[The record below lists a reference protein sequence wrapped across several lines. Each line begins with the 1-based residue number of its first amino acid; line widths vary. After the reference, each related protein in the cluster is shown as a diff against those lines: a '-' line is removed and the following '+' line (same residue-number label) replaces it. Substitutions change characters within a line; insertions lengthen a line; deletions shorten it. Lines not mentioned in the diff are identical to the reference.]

1 MTRFWI
7 AFMVSLSCAGSARAA
22 FTSITNLRYQTG
34 TQVRQVLDIHRP
46 APLPATP
53 MPVILWIHGGGWLSG
68 HKDDAPQINEITTAG
83 YVLAAMNYRYSSTAP
98 FPAQIQDVKAAIRFL
113 RANAATYNLD
123 PSRIA
128 VWGQS
133 AGAHLAALA
142 AVTSGVSQT
151 TLGQPFDV
159 GDNLSVSSAVQACV
173 AFATPSYVGDAAVN
187 DTTVSTYLGGL
198 LPGALPTAQAANC
211 YNPAYLGNDPPF
223 LAVHGLTD
231 TLVPPI
237 YGSNLHN
244 ALVAAGGSS
253 TYVPLPGV
261 GHTPWTTSEYPRA
274 LAFFQSVL
282 PTLPLASWRE
292 LHGLPRDG
300 SQDAGIAGSDGIANV
315 LKFAF
320 NLAPNAGSLTIP
332 NAGTLANPTG
342 TSLSGLSGLPH
353 FGSTGSGNQLALTF
367 LRRRATTGPGIGY
380 EVQGSDDFITWTAQT
395 LDGTNS
401 ETLSIDSQ
409 WERVRFLHT
418 PSTGAARRFF
428 RVAVRRF

>member
-1 MTRFWI
+1 MIRLWI
-7 AFMVSLSCAGSARAA
+7 AFLVSLSCAWSAQAA
-22 FTSITNLRYQTG
+22 YTSLTNLRYQTG
-34 TQVRQVLDIHRP
+34 TEVRQVLDIHRP
-46 APLPATP
+46 SPLPATP
-53 MPVILWIHGGGWLSG
+53 MPVILWIHGGGWLVG
-68 HKDDAPQINEITTAG
+68 HKDDAPQITEITNAG

-123 PSRIA
+123 PSRIG

-142 AVTSGVSQT
+142 AVTTGLSQT
-151 TLGQPFDV
+151 TLGQTFEV
-159 GDNLSVSSAVQACV
+159 GANLSVSSAVQACV
-173 AFATPSYVGDAAVN
+173 AFATPSYLGDAAVN

-211 YNPAYLGNDPPF
+211 YNAAYLGNDPPF
-223 LAVHGLTD
+223 LVVHGLAD
-231 TLVPPI
+231 TTVPPV
-237 YGSNLHN
+237 YGSNLHS
-244 ALVAAGGSS
+244 ALVAAGSSS
-253 TYVPLPGV
+253 TYVTLPGV
-261 GHTPWTTSEYPRA
+261 NHTPWATSEYPRA

-300 SQDAGIAGSDGIANV
+300 SQDASIAGTDGIANL

-320 NLAPNAGSLTIP
+320 NIAPTAGSLAIP
-332 NAGTLANPTG
+332 NARTLASPSG
-342 TSLSGLSGLPH
+342 TTLSGLSGLPH
-353 FGSTGSGNQLALTF
+353 FGGTGSGSQLALTF
-367 LRRRATTGPGIGY
+367 LRRKASTGPGISY
-380 EVQGSDDFITWTAQT
+380 EVQASDDFTSWTPQM

-401 ETLSIDSQ
+401 DTLSIDGS

-418 PSTGAARRFF
+418 PGGGLARRFF

>member
-7 AFMVSLSCAGSARAA
+7 AFIFLLSCAGSVRAA
-22 FTSITNLRYQTG
+22 FTSLTNLRYQTG
-34 TQVRQVLDIHRP
+34 TEVRHVLDIHRP
-46 APLPATP
+46 SPLPATP
-53 MPVILWIHGGGWLSG
+53 MPVILWIHGGGWLTG
-68 HKDDAPQINEITTAG
+68 AKDPVPQVTEITNAG

-113 RANAATYNLD
+113 RANAAAYNLD

-159 GDNLSVSSAVQACV
+159 GANLSVSSAVQACV
-173 AFATPSYVGDAAVN
+173 AYATPSYLGDAAVN

-223 LAVHGLTD
+223 LVVHGLAD
-231 TLVPPI
+231 TTVPPI

-253 TYVPLPGV
+253 TYVTLPGV
-261 GHTPWTTSEYPRA
+261 NHTPWATSEYPRA

-300 SQDAGIAGSDGIANV
+300 TQDASIAGMDGIANV

-320 NLAPNAGSLTIP
+320 NIAPNAGSLTIP
-332 NAGTLANPTG
+332 NARTLAAPTG

-367 LRRRATTGPGIGY
+367 LRRKASTGPGIGY
-380 EVQGSDDFITWTAQT
+380 EVQWSEDFTTWTPQT

-401 ETLSIDSQ
+401 ETLSIDSS

-418 PSTGAARRFF
+418 PGTGAARRFF

>member
-7 AFMVSLSCAGSARAA
+7 AFIILLSCAGSVRAA
-22 FTSITNLRYQTG
+22 FTSLTNLRYQTG
-34 TQVRQVLDIHRP
+34 TEARHVLDIHRP
-46 APLPATP
+46 SPLPATP
-53 MPVILWIHGGGWLSG
+53 MPVILWIHGGGWLTG
-68 HKDDAPQINEITTAG
+68 AKDPVPQVTEITNAG

-113 RANAATYNLD
+113 RANAAAYNLD

-159 GDNLSVSSAVQACV
+159 GANLSVSSAVQACV
-173 AFATPSYVGDAAVN
+173 AYATPSYLGDAAVN

-223 LAVHGLTD
+223 LVVHGLAD
-231 TLVPPI
+231 TTVPPI
-237 YGSNLHN
+237 YGNNLHN

-261 GHTPWTTSEYPRA
+261 GHTPWATSEYPRA

-300 SQDAGIAGSDGIANV
+300 TQDGIIAGMDGIANV

-320 NLAPNAGSLTIP
+320 NIAPNAGSLTIP
-332 NAGTLANPTG
+332 NARTLAAPTG

-367 LRRRATTGPGIGY
+367 LRRKASTGPGIGY
-380 EVQGSDDFITWTAQT
+380 EVQASGDFTTWTPQT

-401 ETLSIDSQ
+401 ETLSIDSS

-418 PSTGAARRFF
+418 PGTDAARRFF
-428 RVAVRRF
+428 RVVVRRF

>member
-7 AFMVSLSCAGSARAA
+7 AFIFLLSCAGSVRAA
-22 FTSITNLRYQTG
+22 FTSVTNLRYQTG

-46 APLPATP
+46 APVPSSP
-53 MPVILWIHGGGWLSG
+53 MPVILWIHGGGWLVG
-68 HKDDAPQINEITTAG
+68 HKDDAPQINEITNAG

-113 RANAATYNLD
+113 RANAAAYNLD
-123 PSRIA
+123 PSRIS

-159 GDNLSVSSAVQACV
+159 GANLSFSSAVQACV
-173 AFATPSYVGDAAVN
+173 AFATPSYLGDAAVN

-223 LAVHGLTD
+223 LVVHGLTD

-261 GHTPWTTSEYPRA
+261 GHTPWATSEYPRA
-274 LAFFQSVL
+274 LAFLQSMLATRWHSGCEHRRHGWHCQRAQVCL
-282 PTLPLASWRE
+282 QPRAERRIAHDPKRRHDRSSHWHQLERTQRAAALWIDEFGQSARPHLSPTQ
-292 LHGLPRDG
+292 
-300 SQDAGIAGSDGIANV
+300 SQHRSR
-315 LKFAF
+315 
-320 NLAPNAGSLTIP
+320 
-332 NAGTLANPTG
+332 
-342 TSLSGLSGLPH
+342 H
-353 FGSTGSGNQLALTF
+353 R
-367 LRRRATTGPGIGY
+367 LR
-380 EVQGSDDFITWTAQT
+380 
-395 LDGTNS
+395 
-401 ETLSIDSQ
+401 
-409 WERVRFLHT
+409 
-418 PSTGAARRFF
+418 GA
-428 RVAVRRF
+428 VVRRLHHLDAADARWHE